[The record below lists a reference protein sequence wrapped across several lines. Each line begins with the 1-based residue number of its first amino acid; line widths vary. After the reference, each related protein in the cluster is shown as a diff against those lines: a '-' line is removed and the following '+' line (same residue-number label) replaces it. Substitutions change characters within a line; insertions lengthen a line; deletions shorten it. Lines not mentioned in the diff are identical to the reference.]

1 MEFQVRRGR
10 TFCLA
15 IFLVSLLVC
24 YAIEPNNEP
33 PAANKRGRDKRCAMA
48 ENPDDSSSDRHLV
61 DGTLGIDVSTPV
73 SVATFQCLKTENIQH
88 VIVRAYRS
96 NG

>member
-1 MEFQVRRGR
+1 
-10 TFCLA
+10 
-15 IFLVSLLVC
+15 
-24 YAIEPNNEP
+24 
-33 PAANKRGRDKRCAMA
+33 MA